1 MNPLDFTRTTP
12 DRPRVNLSALIDVAF
27 ILVIFIVLTATYR
40 EDRDMDVS
48 LPQTSRVP
56 LNEAQG
62 LMVLVRADGQ
72 VEIEGQT
79 YPPDAVFATLQG
91 LAAAHDS
98 VVLLADRQAA
108 VEAAVRVLADA
119 RAAGFA
125 SASIATTEPQ
135 GAAAP

>member
-1 MNPLDFTRTTP
+1 MSQLDFTRTQP
-12 DRPRVNLSALIDVAF
+12 VRPRVNLSALIDVAF

-56 LNEAQG
+56 QHEAQG
-62 LMVLVRADGQ
+62 LTVVVRADGQ
-72 VEIEGQT
+72 VEIDGQA
-79 YPPDAVFATLQG
+79 YAREAVFATLKS
-91 LAAAHDS
+91 LSSKHES

-108 VEAAVRVLADA
+108 VEAAVQVLADA

-125 SASIATTEPQ
+125 SASIATTEKP
-135 GAAAP
+135 AP

>member
-1 MNPLDFTRTTP
+1 MNPLDFTRSEP
-12 DRPRVNLSALIDVAF
+12 VRPRVNLSALIDVAF

-48 LPQTSRVP
+48 LPRSSRVP

-62 LMVLVRADGQ
+62 LQVLVRADGK

-79 YPPDAVFATLQG
+79 YPREAVYATLKS
-91 LAAAHDS
+91 LAAEHES

-108 VEAAVRVLADA
+108 VEAAVQVLADA
-119 RAAGFA
+119 RAAGFE